1 MGIYNGVF
9 TMWDEQTG
17 TTWSHLDGVAIEGP
31 LGGDQ
36 LALLPLVTTTWAS
49 WRAEYP
55 DTTVLEINTEHQ
67 NQYRE
72 NLRIGADGLR
82 GRFVDSIEQIDE
94 RLPLN
99 ELVIGVI
106 AGDEARA
113 FPISGSGG
121 SAPMQATVGG
131 VPVVILEDGDGQAT
145 LAYHRALSDSRV
157 LDFERRDGA
166 LYDTETGTLWSA
178 TGLGLEG
185 ELTGV
190 QLAFVTSF
198 FTEWYGWAAFYPG
211 TTIYGAI

>member
-1 MGIYNGVF
+1 
-9 TMWDEQTG
+9 MWDEQTG
-17 TTWSHLDGVAIEGP
+17 TTWSHLDGLAIEGP

-49 WRAEYP
+49 WRAEHP
-55 DTTVLEINTEHQ
+55 DSTVLEINTEHQ

-121 SAPMQATVGG
+121 GAPMQATVGG
-131 VPVVILEDGDGQAT
+131 VPVVILEDGNGQAT
-145 LAYHRALSDSRV
+145 LAYHRALSDGRV

-185 ELTGV
+185 ELAGV

-198 FTEWYGWAAFYPG
+198 FTEWYGWAAFYPA
-211 TTIYGAI
+211 TTIFDGT